1 MEEGGSP
8 SPHPNL
14 PCLVATLPPKSPG
27 AIRLRETK
35 VQANGV
41 LGQGPGCHRSPV
53 QPTPSLP
60 PFHHSCCR
68 GREDILEEEKAMTS
82 STYFLKMET
91 DLGGQGLCGTWDA
104 QVTYN
109 QRKLGS
115 SVSTPGPVD
124 SGPGAWRWVSWETG
138 TRECGGSP

>member
-1 MEEGGSP
+1 
-8 SPHPNL
+8 
-14 PCLVATLPPKSPG
+14 
-27 AIRLRETK
+27 
-35 VQANGV
+35 
-41 LGQGPGCHRSPV
+41 
-53 QPTPSLP
+53 
-60 PFHHSCCR
+60 
-68 GREDILEEEKAMTS
+68 MTS

-91 DLGGQGLCGTWDA
+91 DLGGQGLCGSWDA

-124 SGPGAWRWVSWETG
+124 SGPGAWSGCSWETG